1 MLNSNELLNMK
12 KKLLI
17 IILGIVITANYSCQ
31 KSLLSPTSQ
40 TQVADQGG
48 QPFSTA
54 ARIQSQ
60 VLALYANTRN
70 GQYLGGRFQ
79 VYNDVKADNWIG
91 LSLNSITASLTWSAN
106 VNTTST
112 EVQNLWSQVYYT
124 INLCNLF
131 IDGMATNNGAAL
143 VGNTVAANYIGEAK
157 FLRAIGYYSL
167 LQLYARPYVDGNGS
181 KPGVPLRLVGLST
194 YAEQSLAKSTV
205 GEVYA
210 QIIKD
215 LNDAETALPLNNG
228 TALNNTIRAH
238 RNSAIAFKTRVYLT
252 MGQYSNVIAEA
263 NKIVGTTDFIAQAGS
278 AAAGGVN
285 HALQSNILNVFRAPY
300 TTTESIFSVP
310 FVVST
315 EQVGTQNALGY
326 YFYANG
332 ANPGNA
338 EFYLNPNGVIADP
351 NWKST
356 DARRTNFIFASP
368 LSANAGRFFLSKWN
382 TVGTYLDY
390 APVIRYAEVLLN
402 LAEARARTA
411 GVDAQAIALL
421 NAVRRR
427 SDPTTTFTAA
437 NFANGTALATAI
449 LQERNIEFLGEGLRN
464 IDFMRTL
471 GTIPAKSN
479 IQAIAPSNPQYI
491 WPISNDELLYNTLI
505 GGSNNN

>member
-1 MLNSNELLNMK
+1 MK

-17 IILGIVITANYSCQ
+17 IILGAVVATNYSCQ
-31 KSLLSPTSQ
+31 KSLLNPTSQ

-79 VYNDVKADNWIG
+79 VYNDVKADNWINDSG
-91 LSLNSITASLTWSAN
+91 NQITASNTWAAN

-112 EVQNLWSQVYYT
+112 EVLNLWSQAYYT

-131 IDGMATNNGAAL
+131 IDGMASTGTAVVGAAT
-143 VGNTVAANYIGEAK
+143 GANYVGEAK
-157 FLRAIGYYSL
+157 FLRAVAYYSL
-167 LQLYARPYVDGNGS
+167 LQLYARPYADGNGA
-181 KPGVPLRLVGLST
+181 KPGLPLRLVGLSS
-194 YAEQSLAKSTV
+194 YSDQSLAKSSV
-205 GEVYA
+205 ADVYA

-215 LNDAETALPLNNG
+215 LNDAETSLPLSYS
-228 TALNNTIRAH
+228 TAINNTTRAH
-238 RNSAIAFKTRVYLT
+238 RNTAIAFKTRVYLT
-252 MGQYSNVIAEA
+252 MGQYDKVITEA
-263 NKIVGTTDFIAQAGS
+263 NKIVSTTAPFTATT
-278 AAAGGVN
+278 GVAN
-285 HALQSNILNVFRAPY
+285 ALQANILNVFRTPY

-310 FVVST
+310 FVLST

-326 YFYANG
+326 YYYANG
-332 ANPGNA
+332 STAGNA
-338 EFYLNPNGVIADP
+338 EFHLNPAGVIADP
-351 NWKST
+351 NWKAT
-356 DARRTNFIFASP
+356 DARRTNFVVASGLP
-368 LSANAGRFFLSKWN
+368 ANAGKYYLAKWN
-382 TVGTYLDY
+382 NIGNYLDY
-390 APVIRYAEVLLN
+390 APVMRYAEVLLN
-402 LAEARARTA
+402 LAEARARLN

-421 NAVRRR
+421 NAVRQR
-427 SDPTTTFTAA
+427 SDATTTFTAGG
-437 NFANGTALATAI
+437 FANGTALVNTI

-464 IDFMRTL
+464 IDYMRTL

-505 GGSNNN
+505 GGSNN